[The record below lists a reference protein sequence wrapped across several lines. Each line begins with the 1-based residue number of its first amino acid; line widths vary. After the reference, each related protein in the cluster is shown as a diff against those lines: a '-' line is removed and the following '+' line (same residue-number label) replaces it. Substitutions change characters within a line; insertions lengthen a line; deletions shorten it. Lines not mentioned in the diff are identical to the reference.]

1 MNKHGFDSIVVY
13 SITAY
18 SFFVNKKY
26 YFIEF
31 DMRSLY

>member
-18 SFFVNKKY
+18 SFFVNRMARKTC
-26 YFIEF
+26 
-31 DMRSLY
+31 